1 MISAVQEQE
10 RQRQR
15 GRSAASGP
23 AFSVPVMPELSGIP
37 SVSFPTA
44 PSCVAEP
51 APVSTSS
58 FSAPSSSSSE
68 LGGFVGR
75 SVGTGQCVALV
86 QAANP
91 ALGPTRGWSGGDL
104 VQGNTNLKPGT
115 PIATFDATDKYANLT
130 DGSSHAAIY
139 LGQDQRGMLV
149 MDQWA
154 GSATAVRTIPWSN
167 PGAAPANTGAA
178 FRVVR
183 TT

>member
-15 GRSAASGP
+15 ARSAASGQ
-23 AFSVPVMPELSGIP
+23 AFSVPMMAELGDLQ
-37 SVSFPTA
+37 SVSLPSAPMCVADNPAAA
-44 PSCVAEP
+44 PSTAN
-51 APVSTSS
+51 TDLSS
-58 FSAPSSSSSE
+58 YI
-68 LGGFVGR
+68 GQ

-86 QAANP
+86 KAANP
-91 ALGPTRGWSGGDL
+91 SLGPSSGWAAGAP
-104 VQGNTNLKPGT
+104 VQGNTTLAPGT
-115 PIATFDATDKYANLT
+115 PIATFDGANRYANAT

-154 GSATAVRTIPWSN
+154 GNSAAIRTIPWSN
-167 PGAAPANTGAA
+167 PGSVAANTGSA

-183 TT
+183 PA

>member
-1 MISAVQEQE
+1 MITAVQEQE

-15 GRSAASGP
+15 NKSAVSGP
-23 AFSVPVMPELSGIP
+23 PFEVQMMPALGDMQYVALP
-37 SVSFPTA
+37 SA
-44 PSCVAEP
+44 PSCTVDT
-51 APVSTSS
+51 AP
-58 FSAPSSSSSE
+58 SAPSSSSTD
-68 LGGFVGR
+68 LTGFLGR

-91 ALGPTRGWSGGDL
+91 ALGHTAGWTGGAA
-104 VQGNTNLKPGT
+104 VQGNTALRPGT
-115 PIATFDATDKYANLT
+115 AIATFNGADRYANAT

-139 LGQDQRGMLV
+139 LGQDQHGMVV

-154 GSATAVRTIPWSN
+154 GSSASVRTIPWSN
-167 PGAAPANTGAA
+167 PGAAAADTGTA